1 MVRAAVPGDRAGE
14 RPLIVAGFGKAE
26 AERLDRAPAT
36 HLGGDRGDR
45 TGIDPT
51 TQKEPERHIT
61 DELLADRSLELLPSA
76 CAHSCASIESS
87 GANDRSQYG
96 MTRGLLPRL
105 TVSRWPAGS
114 FSIPAKIE

>member
-1 MVRAAVPGDRAGE
+1 MVRAAVPGDRAGK

-51 TQKEPERHIT
+51 TQEEPERHIT
-61 DELLADRSLELLPSA
+61 DELLTDRLLELLPEGVRPLVR
-76 CAHSCASIESS
+76 ASRNVRCPPSQMAR
-87 GANDRSQYG
+87 AN
-96 MTRGLLPRL
+96 MP
-105 TVSRWPAGS
+105 SR
-114 FSIPAKIE
+114 